1 MVRSGRL
8 LAVGGF
14 VLVLAGCQA
23 PGQNAPG
30 DADAGADPTWQA
42 YQGANGRIAFPTYLQ
57 TPQGGTIFKI
67 TFVNPDGTGRTQ
79 IPPDPDDVHDTG
91 AAWSADGKHLAFA
104 SSRESTWPHTEIF
117 TVNADGS
124 CSTRLTNAA
133 AASGEP
139 DWSPDG
145 RYIAFQRG
153 CKIFKMN
160 ADGTREIKLTT
171 GGCTTLEGQ
180 SFHPRWSPDGSK
192 ILFDSYRTGNLEM
205 FTMNP
210 DGTGVVNLTNH
221 GASDYNGDWSPD
233 GTRILFFSTRD
244 TGFGDIYVI
253 EIESGQVTRLTDSS
267 SGTEHRDPVWSP
279 NGQKIAFLRG
289 DGLYRMNADG
299 SNETLIATQVAGG
312 GIDWGPRD
320 TSAPVTWVNALGVA
334 AICNNLTKSSA
345 SVGWGAGASA
355 ESLVAD
361 GSLEFT
367 TGESDT
373 AKVAGLSSGDDG
385 WDRTDIDFGLYLKAN
400 GTVAV
405 YEAGTVRKR
414 VGVYAAGDAF
424 RIAVSGG
431 VVSYWRNGVRLYTST
446 TAPSPPLLV
455 DTSLHTPGA
464 TVKNVTLDPGN

>member
-1 MVRSGRL
+1 V
-8 LAVGGF
+8 VGGF
-14 VLVLAGCQA
+14 GLALAGCLA
-23 PGQNAPG
+23 SGQDEPG
-30 DADAGADPTWQA
+30 DAADAGTDPTWQS

-57 TPQGGTIFKI
+57 ITQGTIFKI
-67 TFVNPDGTGRTQ
+67 SFVNPDGTDRTQ
-79 IPPDPDDVHDTG
+79 IPPGPEDAHDTD

-104 SSRESTWPHTEIF
+104 SSRESTSLHTEIF
-117 TVNADGS
+117 TANADGS
-124 CSTRLTNAA
+124 CPTRLTNRP
-133 AASGEP
+133 ASSAEP

-145 RYIAFQRG
+145 RYIAFQRA

-160 ADGTREIKLTT
+160 ADGTSEIKLTSGT
-171 GGCTTLEGQ
+171 CTTLEGQ
-180 SFHPRWSPDGSK
+180 SFVPRWSPDGSK
-192 ILFDSYRTGNLEM
+192 ILFTSYMAGNAEL

-221 GASDYNGDWSPD
+221 GAYDASGDWSPD
-233 GTRILFFSTRD
+233 GTRILFWSDRD
-244 TGFGDIYVI
+244 TGFMDVYVM

-267 SGTEHRDPVWSP
+267 TGTEHKVPVWSP
-279 NGQKIAFLRG
+279 NGQKIAFVRG

-299 SNETLIATQVAGG
+299 SNETLIATEVAPGI
-312 GIDWGPRD
+312 IDWGPKD

-334 AICNNLTKSSA
+334 AICNSLTKTA
-345 SVGWGAGASA
+345 AVGWSAGAASA
-355 ESLVAD
+355 ESLAAD

-373 AKVAGLSSGDDG
+373 AKVVGLSSGDDG

-400 GTVAV
+400 GTVAI
-405 YEAGTVRKR
+405 YEAGVVRKR

-424 RIAVSGG
+424 RIRVSGG

-446 TAPSPPLLV
+446 MAPSPPLLV

-464 TVKNVTLDPGN
+464 TVKNVTLDPGS